1 MDTIF
6 LTDLRVDTIVGVWN
20 WERQMPQTV
29 SIDLEMAAD
38 IPAAAAA
45 DTLEA
50 TLDYKAVST
59 RVVSLVKESQFK
71 LVETMAEA
79 IAQWLDG
86 HCLGS
91 TRGRSD
97 PCCWAE
103 RSGADQI
110 DQRLT
115 RLPGVLAFDP

>member
-6 LTDLRVDTIVGVWN
+6 LTDLRVETIVGVWS

-38 IPAAAAA
+38 IQAAAAA
-45 DTLEA
+45 ETLEA

-71 LVETMAEA
+71 LVETMAET
-79 IAQWLDG
+79 IAQTIMTEFSVPWVRVRVHKPRAISAARDVG
-86 HCLGS
+86 VCIE
-91 TRGRSD
+91 RG
-97 PCCWAE
+97 E
-103 RSGADQI
+103 R
-110 DQRLT
+110 
-115 RLPGVLAFDP
+115 